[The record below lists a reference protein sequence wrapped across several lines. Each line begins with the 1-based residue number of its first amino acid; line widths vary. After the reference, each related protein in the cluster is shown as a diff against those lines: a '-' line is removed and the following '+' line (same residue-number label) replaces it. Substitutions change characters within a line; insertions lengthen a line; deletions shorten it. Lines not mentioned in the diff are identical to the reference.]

1 MKRPVKRSIE
11 IYFVLYI
18 ASIVTLLAV
27 ANERNR
33 KERQL
38 SEAVAALS
46 RPDFH
51 AAADKVALTYQYF
64 PQGVSRDTSL
74 LLQQDTTNVI
84 LAHGSFDRADFS
96 IVSVIDT
103 ITGEMLPAD
112 YLSLDQV
119 SRDSAVFR
127 WSPHAINGNHVY
139 RVTVRA
145 IADPTPPAELKDNSI
160 RNEIAS
166 VLAERGSTLNANVVF
181 TINTYALG
189 LQVPTELPT
198 NVMTNVPFSVIP
210 RNDILGAFVNV
221 PWSNVIIVSGAN
233 VNSQMAKPKVESTG
247 GAVNINTMSPTS
259 FEVTGLFSQTG
270 TQDVNVQATRLTDN
284 QKFVTHF
291 RVNVQ
296 ELPQPSFPQY
306 LYAGEEY
313 AFNITQKD
321 IPSSQLSLELSV
333 GGAVKIS
340 RAMNQ
345 STVTFTPDPVNT
357 GEAVSL
363 TSYLNDRQVW
373 QTHIPIVALPR
384 PEILS
389 IEPDKDGYVVATR
402 SYGHY
407 GNQPNRAR
415 LIVRQGNVGEPE
427 ELTDQYHY
435 DNITKA
441 HYQKWHLTPRRGDSD
456 IIMDLYAIDA
466 RGLDYKSQ
474 DVKRHF

>member
-1 MKRPVKRSIE
+1 MKRSAKRSIE

-38 SEAVAALS
+38 SEALAVLS

-51 AAADKVALTYQYF
+51 AEAEKISLTYQYF
-64 PQGVSRDTSL
+64 PPGVNRDTSL
-74 LLQQDTTNVI
+74 SLQQDTMNVI
-84 LAHGSFDRADFS
+84 MARGSFDRADFS
-96 IVSVIDT
+96 VVSVIDT

-112 YLSLDQV
+112 YLALEQV
-119 SRDSAVFR
+119 SRDSAIFQ
-127 WSPHAINGNHVY
+127 WSPHTINGNHVY

-145 IADPTPPAELKDNSI
+145 TADPTPPAELKDQAI
-160 RNEIAS
+160 RNEVAS

-189 LQVPTELPT
+189 LQVPTELPS
-198 NVMTNVPFSVIP
+198 NMMANVPFSVIP
-210 RNDILGAFVNV
+210 RNDIVGAFVNV
-221 PWSNVIIVSGAN
+221 PWSNGIIVSGAN
-233 VNSQMAKPKVESTG
+233 VNSQMAKPKVGSSS
-247 GAVNINTMSPTS
+247 GAVNVNITSPTS
-259 FEVTGLFSQTG
+259 FEVSGLFSQTG
-270 TQDVNVQATRLTDN
+270 TQDVEIEATRLTDN
-284 QKFVTHF
+284 QKFNARF

-296 ELPQPSFPQY
+296 EFPQPTLPQY

-313 AFNITQKD
+313 SFDIRQKD
-321 IPSSQLSLELSV
+321 IPSSQLSVELSV

-345 STVTFTPDPVNT
+345 PMVTFTPDAVNT
-357 GEAVSL
+357 GETVNLA
-363 TSYLNDRQVW
+363 SYLNDRQVW
-373 QTHIPIVALPR
+373 QSRIPIVALPR

-389 IEPDKDGYVVATR
+389 IEPDKDGFIVATK

-415 LIVRQGNVGEPE
+415 LIVREGNVGEPE

-435 DNITKA
+435 DNVTKA
-441 HYQKWHLTPRRGDSD
+441 HYQKWHLTRHGEGE
-456 IIMDLYAIDA
+456 IIMNLYAIDA

-474 DVKRHF
+474 DFKRHF